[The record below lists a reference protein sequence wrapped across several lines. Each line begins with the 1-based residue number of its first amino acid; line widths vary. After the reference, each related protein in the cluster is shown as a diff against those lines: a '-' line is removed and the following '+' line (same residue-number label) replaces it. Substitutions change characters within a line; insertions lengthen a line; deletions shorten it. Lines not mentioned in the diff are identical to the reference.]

1 MYPILV
7 TISLLLVSG
16 SSIYMSVY
24 GLMSVFASNASVI
37 MCMGL
42 GMEIGKVLTVAHLY
56 RNWEKLGRVTR
67 ILYVIIVSVLVLLT
81 SMEVVGFL
89 SLSHVRANHNLRATE
104 TALKGLQKEAAILQ
118 RQISTIDATLAG
130 LPTSYVTRR
139 IKERSASGYQQKQA
153 RLLEIAKE
161 QAELETRLVNVQ
173 ASSGPVFA
181 VAEILKINE
190 TDAIAM
196 LILILVLVL
205 EPLSIGLTVAT
216 SAAWMTQKKAPDEKP
231 PCTSSNRALMDLQKQ
246 YSFSVRQLAVITGRK
261 KPKTCGAWLEGTTP
275 VPAKALQAV
284 RAWANSQPHNT
295 ISIKNRPERNRAE
308 KSTGER
314 NPNDIQA

>member
-7 TISLLLVSG
+7 TISLLLVAG
-16 SSIYMSVY
+16 SSVYMSVY
-24 GLMSVFASNASVI
+24 GLMSVFASNASII

-56 RNWEKLGRVTR
+56 RNWGKLGRVTR
-67 ILYVIIVSVLVLLT
+67 ILYVLIVSVLVLLT

-89 SLSHVRANHNLRATE
+89 SLSHVRANHNLRSTE
-104 TALKGLQKEAAILQ
+104 TALKGLEKEAAILQ

-130 LPTSYVTRR
+130 LPASHVTRR
-139 IKERSASGYQQKQA
+139 IKERTASGYQQKQA

-190 TDAIAM
+190 TEAIAM

-205 EPLSIGLTVAT
+205 DPLSIGLTVAT
-216 SAAWMTQKKAPDEKP
+216 SAAWMSQKITPKEKTECDP
-231 PCTSSNRALMDLQKQ
+231 SSKELMALRKQ
-246 YSFSVRQLAVITGRK
+246 YNFSVGQLASITGRK
-261 KPKTCGAWLEGTTP
+261 KPKTCEAWLNGATP
-275 VPAKALQAV
+275 VPKKALKAV
-284 RAWANSQPHNT
+284 RAWANNLNQTVPA
-295 ISIKNRPERNRAE
+295 IKNNPENS
-308 KSTGER
+308 KKGG
-314 NPNDIQA
+314 